1 MDVHKRGFWMKKAQT
16 WSLDVMVATGMF
28 VIVIISFFYI
38 IQLAS
43 ETSKADELLKE
54 GEDIQDILISSKP
67 EESLSIIVGRIVD
80 ENKLNDL
87 AKEDYENLKNQL
99 GVRGD
104 FCIHFEDDEGNIIY
118 INKSTNR
125 AGIGSSRVVIGGIAC
140 N

>member
-1 MDVHKRGFWMKKAQT
+1 MHVHKKGFWMRKAQT
-16 WSLDVMVATGMF
+16 WSLDAMVATGMF
-28 VIVIISFFYI
+28 IIVIMSFFYI
-38 IQLAS
+38 IQLTS
-43 ETSKADELLKE
+43 EISKADELLRE

-87 AKEDYENLKNQL
+87 AKEDYENLKKKL

-118 INKSTNR
+118 INESTKR
-125 AGIGSSRVVIGGIAC
+125 AGIGSSRVYIGGIAC
-140 N
+140 S

>member
-1 MDVHKRGFWMKKAQT
+1 MKKAQT

-38 IQLAS
+38 ISLTSA
-43 ETSKADELLKE
+43 TSKTDELLRE
-54 GEDIQDILISSKP
+54 GEDIQDILISSKQ
-67 EESLSIIVGRIVD
+67 EESLNIVVGRIID

-87 AKEDYENLKNQL
+87 AEEDYENLKKQL

-118 INKSTNR
+118 INESTKR
-125 AGIGSSRVVIGGIAC
+125 AGIGSSRVYIGGMAC
-140 N
+140 S